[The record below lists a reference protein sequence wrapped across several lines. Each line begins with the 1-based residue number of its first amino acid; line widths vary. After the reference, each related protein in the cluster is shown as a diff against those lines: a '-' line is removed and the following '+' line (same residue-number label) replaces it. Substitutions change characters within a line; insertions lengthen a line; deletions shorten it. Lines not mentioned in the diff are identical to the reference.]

1 MTNWII
7 VILSVI
13 IGLLLMIW
21 WDSFLR
27 KMNKQFREQDREWD
41 KYLEK
46 LGEFMRARKQS
57 EKTTK

>member
-7 VILSVI
+7 VILSII
-13 IGLLLMIW
+13 IGRLLLIW
-21 WDSFLR
+21 LYSFLR